1 MKNGDSPKVKKTNG
15 GAGGRPPKFKNTKE
29 GVNKF
34 ARKIQEYFDAC
45 DQSYKYSG
53 VEGNLRKVYAPR
65 PYTLSG
71 LAEALDM
78 DLETLRNYSKKNKFF
93 GTVEKAKR
101 KVHRFQ
107 EEKLFNKDSSGGAQF
122 ALKNNFSKVWRDK
135 TEVEKSGT
143 PAVAVVNIVNYADI
157 KDEDITQ

>member
-1 MKNGDSPKVKKTNG
+1 MKNGDKVSEKNL
-15 GAGGRPPKFKNTKE
+15 GGRPPKFENTKE

-34 ARKIQEYFDAC
+34 SLKIQEYFDAC
-45 DQSYKYSG
+45 DMSYRYSG
-53 VEGNLRKVYAPR
+53 VEGNLKKVYTPR

-101 KVHRFQ
+101 QVHRFQ

-122 ALKNNFSKVWRDK
+122 ALKNNFSRVWRDK
-135 TEVEKSGT
+135 TEVEKTGT
-143 PAVAVVNIVNYADI
+143 PDVAVVNIVNYADI
-157 KDEDITQ
+157 KDEDITT